1 MKNNDSPIND
11 YKKITRKRMLTS
23 IFAILIIAYFAIQ
36 ISKIVLSIKSIFEES
51 QKQTQTIAT
60 IESKNMEVDLIT
72 DIEDDDWL
80 RSGQE
85 IEFENGITIPIPSYT
100 GNAKTTVSWEE
111 GIETNYIA
119 YRSQVVKM
127 TYNLEFATADFM
139 LDIYGQRLT
148 KNYGYGRV
156 FYPDAEGVRIFT
168 KEEVDGYFSYVILEG
183 SEATMGIC
191 YGEPRIR

>member
-1 MKNNDSPIND
+1 MENNDSPIND

-51 QKQTQTIAT
+51 QKQTQTIST
-60 IESKNMEVDLIT
+60 IESKNMQVDLVTDIT
-72 DIEDDDWL
+72 DEVWQ
-80 RSGQE
+80 RSGKE
-85 IEFENGITIPIPSYT
+85 IEFDNGIIIPVPTYT

-127 TYNLEFATADFM
+127 TYNLEAATADFM

-156 FYPDAEGVRIFT
+156 LYTDKKNVRIYT

-183 SEATMGIC
+183 SVATIGIC
-191 YGEPRIR
+191 YGEPRLR

>member
-1 MKNNDSPIND
+1 MENNDSPIND

-23 IFAILIIAYFAIQ
+23 ILAILIIAYFAIQ

-60 IESKNMEVDLIT
+60 IESKNMQLDLIT
-72 DIEDDDWL
+72 DIEDEIWL
-80 RSGQE
+80 SSGKE
-85 IEFENGITIPIPSYT
+85 IEFDNGIVIPIPSFT
-100 GNAKTTVSWEE
+100 GNSMTTVSWEE

-119 YRSQVVKM
+119 YRSRVVKM
-127 TYNLEFATADFM
+127 TYNLEAATADFM
-139 LDIYGQRLT
+139 LDIYGQRLA

-156 FYPDAEGVRIFT
+156 YYPDADGVRIYS

-183 SEATMGIC
+183 VTATMGVC
-191 YGEPRIR
+191 YGEPKVR

>member
-1 MKNNDSPIND
+1 MENNDSPIND

-51 QKQTQTIAT
+51 QKQTQTIST
-60 IESKNMEVDLIT
+60 IESKNMQVDLVTDIT
-72 DIEDDDWL
+72 DEVWQ
-80 RSGQE
+80 RSGKE
-85 IEFENGITIPIPSYT
+85 IEFDNGIIIPVPTYT

-127 TYNLEFATADFM
+127 TYNLEAATADFM

-156 FYPDAEGVRIFT
+156 LYTDKENVRIYT

-183 SEATMGIC
+183 SVATIGIC
-191 YGEPRIR
+191 YGEPRLR